1 MNLPFDVC
9 CDTYHLD
16 PLQKELV
23 MKIGRPR
30 IHKSNALRQKAY
42 RLRLAERRYT
52 RAKAT
57 LRRAQNGSLPS

>member
-1 MNLPFDVC
+1 
-9 CDTYHLD
+9 
-16 PLQKELV
+16 